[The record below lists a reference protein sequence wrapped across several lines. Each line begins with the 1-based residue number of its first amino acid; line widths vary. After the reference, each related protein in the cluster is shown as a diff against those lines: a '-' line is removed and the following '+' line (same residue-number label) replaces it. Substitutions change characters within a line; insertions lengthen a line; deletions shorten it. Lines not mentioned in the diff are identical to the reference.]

1 MQIRSFRN
9 SLAGVIALIALLTLP
24 LAGCRQQKQEPA
36 KPANAAPRIVSL
48 APSMTEMLYAIGA
61 GDQLVGRTT
70 ACDWPAE
77 AKKVPIVGAF
87 GRPSLEILAS
97 IKPDIVV
104 DVDLDGNQTGNRITS
119 LGIRREHIRCRTPD
133 DVPSAL
139 RTLGRVSGHVRQ
151 ADSLAGAIE
160 TGLAAYRKEAAA
172 KQRKT
177 RVYLEIWDDPLWTG
191 GKHSFTSAMVSYAG
205 GYNIGDAVN
214 KEYFEVSPEWVI
226 RQNPDMVACMYM
238 SKGNAS
244 GEKVRNR
251 TGWSEIDAVRNGRV
265 YGNFDNNI
273 YLRPGPRVLEGI
285 AGLKKLFETGR

>member
-9 SLAGVIALIALLTLP
+9 SLSGLIALIAMIVLP
-24 LAGCRQQKQEPA
+24 LAGCRQQKQEPV
-36 KPANAAPRIVSL
+36 KPADAAPRIVSL
-48 APSMTEMLYAIGA
+48 APSMTEMLFAIGA
-61 GDQLVGRTT
+61 GDQLVGRTS

-77 AKKVPIVGAF
+77 VKEIPIVGAF

-104 DVDLDGNQTGNRITS
+104 DVDLDGNQTGDRITS
-119 LGIRREHIRCRTPD
+119 LGIRREHIRCLTPD

-139 RTLGRVSGHVRQ
+139 RTLGRLSGHLRK
-151 ADSLAGAIE
+151 ADSIATTIE
-160 TGLAAYRKEAAA
+160 NGLAEYRKESAA
-172 KQRKT
+172 KSKKT
-177 RVYLEIWDDPLWTG
+177 KIYLEIWDDPLWTG

-205 GYNIGDAVN
+205 GYNIGDAVE

-226 RQNPDMVACMYM
+226 MQDPEIIACMYM

-244 GEKVRNR
+244 EEKVRNR
-251 TGWSEIDAVRNGRV
+251 TGWAGIDAVRHGRV

-273 YLRPGPRVLEGI
+273 FLRPGPRILEGI
-285 AGLKKLFETGR
+285 AGLKKLLETQE

>member
-1 MQIRSFRN
+1 MQIRPFRN
-9 SLAGVIALIALLTLP
+9 PLAIVIAFVAMITLP
-24 LAGCRQQKQEPA
+24 LAGCRQQQEPA

-48 APSMTEMLYAIGA
+48 APSLTEMLFAIGA

-70 ACDWPAE
+70 ACDWPTE
-77 AKKVPIVGAF
+77 VKEITIVGAF

-104 DVDLDGNQTGNRITS
+104 DVDLDGNQTGDRITS
-119 LGIRREHIRCRTPD
+119 LGIRREHIRCLTPD

-139 RTLGRVSGHVRQ
+139 RTLGRLSGHVRK
-151 ADSLAGAIE
+151 ADSLANAIE
-160 TGLAAYRKEAAA
+160 SGLAAYRKEAAA
-172 KQRKT
+172 KSGKT

-205 GYNIGDAVN
+205 GCNIGDAVD
-214 KEYFEVSPEWVI
+214 KEYFEVSPEWI
-226 RQNPDMVACMYM
+226 ISQNPELIACMYM

-244 GEKVRNR
+244 GEKVRSR
-251 TGWSEIDAVRNGRV
+251 TGWAGLDAVRNGRV

-285 AGLKKLFETGR
+285 AGLKKLLETRK